1 MKKKL
6 QTKKMNKMKIIKLLL
21 AIVIIIAITIPGI
34 AQNTLSKII
43 KNGEIRIG
51 MTGNQPPYSMKTK
64 NDKLMGYDVDLANI
78 LAESMGV
85 KLKIVEMP
93 FSKLMP
99 ALQNDQV
106 DAILS
111 GMTITP
117 ERNLKA
123 LFAGPYSLSGKSILT
138 KSKILAEISE
148 AVEANLKKYKI
159 TCLKGST
166 SENFARIFLSETE
179 IITVD
184 SYDAG
189 VDLVLNDKADALVA
203 DFPICLV
210 TLLRYQDK
218 GFVTLEEPL
227 TIEPIGMALPAGDIQ
242 FLNLVENYI
251 VALELSGALKLLEQ
265 IWFEDGKW
273 ILNMK

>member
-1 MKKKL
+1 MYYKHII
-6 QTKKMNKMKIIKLLL
+6 TIKMKSAKLFLTFL
-21 AIVIIIAITIPGI
+21 ITIVFTSTGI
-34 AQNTLSKII
+34 AQNTLSTII
-43 KNGEIRIG
+43 NNGEIRIG
-51 MTGNQPPYSMKTK
+51 MTGNQPPYSMKAK
-64 NDKLMGYDVDLANI
+64 NGKLMGYDVDLAKI

-85 KLKIVEMP
+85 KLKIIEMP

-99 ALQNDQV
+99 ALQNDKV

-148 AVEANLKKYKI
+148 PDEANLKKYKI

-166 SENFARIFLSETE
+166 SENFARTFLSETE

-184 SYDAG
+184 SYDAC
-189 VDLVLNDKADALVA
+189 VDLVLNGKADALVA
-203 DFPICLV
+203 DYPICMV
-210 TLLRYQDK
+210 TLLRYQDE
-218 GFVTLEEPL
+218 GLVTLEEPL
-227 TIEPIGMALPAGDIQ
+227 TIEPIGMALPPNDPQ
-242 FLNLVENYI
+242 FLNLVENYMS
-251 VALELSGALKLLEQ
+251 ALELSGALELLEQ